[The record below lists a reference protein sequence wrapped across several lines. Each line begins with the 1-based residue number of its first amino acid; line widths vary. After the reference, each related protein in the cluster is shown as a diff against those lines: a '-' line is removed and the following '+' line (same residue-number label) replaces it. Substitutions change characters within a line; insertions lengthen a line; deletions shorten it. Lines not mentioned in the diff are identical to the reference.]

1 MNYQATK
8 IFLKSGRIVVL
19 CLYLLFVLFPIYW
32 MVATSFKHNTEII
45 NAQELTYFPQKFTAE
60 NYNQLFS
67 MYDYGNMLKNSII
80 VSLSSAFCITMLSIF
95 GGYGL
100 ARYQFKTKTLFLLFF
115 LVTQMIP
122 GILVIIPLYVIFSK
136 INLVNTRLSLFIFYL
151 VSNLPFCAITM
162 RSFFERIPYTLEE
175 AATVDGCTKLQTL
188 RKIVLPVMFP
198 GIVAVFVFAFIGIVS
213 WEFNKLVSSIIFVA
227 CATFQ
232 VLLVAE
238 DLLFRSPEE
247 IATIQKILSDY
258 RKYNLEVFT
267 VVTKIVI
274 KNTTNE
280 DLVTDINRLLNI
292 KREILDIESNI
303 NLKESKRLIK
313 RATKEV
319 ELYMKQLNTNIYG
332 EQQ

>member
-67 MYDYGNMLKNSII
+67 MYDYGNMLKNSVI

-115 LVTQMIP
+115 LITQMIP

-198 GIVAVFVFAFIGIVS
+198 GIVAVFVFAFIGAWNELIAGT
-213 WEFNKLVSSIIFVA
+213 IFINTPNYWTIPIGLKSLIGKYDVKWG
-227 CATFQ
+227 
-232 VLLVAE
+232 VLMAGGVLA
-238 DLLFRSPEE
+238 LLPTAIMFA
-247 IATIQKILSDY
+247 IMQK
-258 RKYNLEVFT
+258 F
-267 VVTKIVI
+267 VVEGLTAGAV
-274 KNTTNE
+274 
-280 DLVTDINRLLNI
+280 
-292 KREILDIESNI
+292 
-303 NLKESKRLIK
+303 KE
-313 RATKEV
+313 
-319 ELYMKQLNTNIYG
+319 
-332 EQQ
+332 